1 MVGQFE
7 SSKDTVQVITESA
20 ATHIGN
26 IATIITGAVRDIA
39 RETGEWISDVIEM
52 REASQRAQADEQ
64 KLRNG
69 IARHD
74 PFADRVV
81 AGEHEHGEQ
90 HEGDP
95 GSRVRATGFARGRAE
110 GHEGW
115 NTVGAGRILYT

>member
-39 RETGEWISDVIEM
+39 RETGDWISEIIEM

-64 KLRNG
+64 KLR
-69 IARHD
+69 
-74 PFADRVV
+74 
-81 AGEHEHGEQ
+81 
-90 HEGDP
+90 
-95 GSRVRATGFARGRAE
+95 ATGE
-110 GHEGW
+110 TTEEK
-115 NTVGAGRILYT
+115 